1 MRDVSNR
8 VLVGILA
15 NGRAQGGR
23 RPIRHVSVELLAIL
37 ADVATI
43 VLRRCTLRPFI
54 SFFFFQEPERRA
66 RSAMLSA
73 GPFWSQP
80 IQCVDE
86 NSRDVQA
93 HRIARGAQS
102 NTRSSSPARSAT
114 RYAARGPT
122 LRHRH
127 ANQRATSASSS
138 RHASSTPP
146 WTKLPRFP
154 DLACSCLKHNGA
166 PRQQTCEHRYGTPAN
181 FFSTPNRSGK
191 RSGDIQSNSV
201 SRAVA
206 DRTEADA
213 AIPG

>member
-8 VLVGILA
+8 VSGGDFGEWPRT
-15 NGRAQGGR
+15 GRQTA
-23 RPIRHVSVELLAIL
+23 IRHVSVELLAIL

-54 SFFFFQEPERRA
+54 SFFIFSRVGKAGEIGNARGGTILVSALFSASMKIRGMYKPTELLAVRNQIRAARA
-66 RSAMLSA
+66 RRVRHAL
-73 GPFWSQP
+73 
-80 IQCVDE
+80 
-86 NSRDVQA
+86 
-93 HRIARGAQS
+93 
-102 NTRSSSPARSAT
+102 
-114 RYAARGPT
+114 RGPGIDP
-122 LRHRH
+122 
-127 ANQRATSASSS
+127 SASP
-138 RHASSTPP
+138 RKPASDQCLIVKTR
-146 WTKLPRFP
+146 KLDPTLDKAPKIPRSGVFMP
-154 DLACSCLKHNGA
+154 ETQRR